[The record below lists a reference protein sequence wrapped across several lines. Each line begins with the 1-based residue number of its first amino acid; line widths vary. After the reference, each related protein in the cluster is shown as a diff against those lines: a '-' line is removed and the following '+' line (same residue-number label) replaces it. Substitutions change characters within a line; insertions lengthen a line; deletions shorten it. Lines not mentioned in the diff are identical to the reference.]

1 MNGFTPLVEV
11 KIPENMEISNI
22 IVMIK
27 QSFKGDSIDELHEI
41 VKKELLERGYGEDKI
56 NEYLA
61 FVELD

>member
-1 MNGFTPLVEV
+1 
-11 KIPENMEISNI
+11 MEISNI

>member
-1 MNGFTPLVEV
+1 LNGFTPLVEV